1 MGKLLKL
8 RSMKLCSSLIFAV
21 ARICCCCFYLM
32 TLVVFTVSFET
43 RRMLLARNHFVCVC
57 VCAHVNIGECGV
69 TSDNKANNKRE
80 R

>member
-1 MGKLLKL
+1 MVIAADVFFISSDRYNKLNSQTHKV
-8 RSMKLCSSLIFAV
+8 KAK
-21 ARICCCCFYLM
+21 
-32 TLVVFTVSFET
+32 SFC
-43 RRMLLARNHFVCVC
+43 VCVC